1 MRIPIC
7 KLKFFF
13 QEAEVKVFM
22 MLRTMCRGQ
31 KGKILRQYIIKSP
44 FISLFCNEGRRQ
56 CCCYF
61 FSLFVENV
69 ATSKKQEKNCSRI
82 SFFLYNYF
90 YGKVRPSFV
99 QTKDPWELKRLF
111 LVWWIFKILW
121 GTYNSI
127 SIHRVLLWR
136 KIFNTLLFP
145 PTLFRALKFLQNT
158 YCKAVIFKFPNFSYD
173 SASYVKIYINCFN
186 EMN

>member
-7 KLKFFF
+7 KLNFFF
-13 QEAEVKVFM
+13 LEAEVKVFM

-82 SFFLYNYF
+82 SFFLYITIFMARWGLVLSKPRIHENWKDCF
-90 YGKVRPSFV
+90 WFGKFS
-99 QTKDPWELKRLF
+99 KSYE
-111 LVWWIFKILW
+111 
-121 GTYNSI
+121 GHNSI
-127 SIHRVLLWR
+127 SIYISCSPLTKHFFEKNSHFLWPSLNIWTLSHTVKNNLLYTSVSAN
-136 KIFNTLLFP
+136 IIS
-145 PTLFRALKFLQNT
+145 RA
-158 YCKAVIFKFPNFSYD
+158 
-173 SASYVKIYINCFN
+173 
-186 EMN
+186 

>member
-7 KLKFFF
+7 KLKSFF

-82 SFFLYNYF
+82 SFSFITIFMARWGLVLSKPRIHEN
-90 YGKVRPSFV
+90 GKDCFWFGKFS
-99 QTKDPWELKRLF
+99 KSYE
-111 LVWWIFKILW
+111 
-121 GTYNSI
+121 GHNSI

-136 KIFNTLLFP
+136 NIFYTLPFP

-158 YCKAVIFKFPNFSYD
+158 YCMYVQICSKAVIFKFPNFSYD
-173 SASYVKIYINCFN
+173 S
-186 EMN
+186 

>member
-7 KLKFFF
+7 KLKSFF

-22 MLRTMCRGQ
+22 MLRRMCRGQ

-82 SFFLYNYF
+82 SFSFITIFMARLGLVLSNPRIHENGIDCFWFGLDIIQFLYI
-90 YGKVRPSFV
+90 V
-99 QTKDPWELKRLF
+99 
-111 LVWWIFKILW
+111 
-121 GTYNSI
+121 
-127 SIHRVLLWR
+127 
-136 KIFNTLLFP
+136 
-145 PTLFRALKFLQNT
+145 
-158 YCKAVIFKFPNFSYD
+158 FSYD
-173 SASYVKIYINCFN
+173 EIFFIHFRFRQHYFARLSSFKIRIVCMFKSVVRL
-186 EMN
+186 

>member
-1 MRIPIC
+1 
-7 KLKFFF
+7 
-13 QEAEVKVFM
+13 M

-82 SFFLYNYF
+82 SFSFITIFMARWVLVLSKPRIHENGKDCFWFGKFSKF
-90 YGKVRPSFV
+90 Y
-99 QTKDPWELKRLF
+99 ELKWNSPFVTQDQYLPSICF
-111 LVWWIFKILW
+111 AILIF
-121 GTYNSI
+121 TDI
-127 SIHRVLLWR
+127 SI
-136 KIFNTLLFP
+136 KIH
-145 PTLFRALKFLQNT
+145 
-158 YCKAVIFKFPNFSYD
+158 NFVCIKQ
-173 SASYVKIYINCFN
+173 A
-186 EMN
+186 

>member
-1 MRIPIC
+1 MRLPWNTQLSIWNRIPTC
-7 KLKFFF
+7 KLKLFIL
-13 QEAEVKVFM
+13 EAEVKVFM

-69 ATSKKQEKNCSRI
+69 ATSKKQKKNCSRI
-82 SFFLYNYF
+82 SFSLYNYF
-90 YGKVRPSFV
+90 YGKVRPCFV

-121 GTYNSI
+121 GTWLNFYTSCSPLTRYLLHTSVSANII
-127 SIHRVLLWR
+127 SRTKVLS
-136 KIFNTLLFP
+136 K
-145 PTLFRALKFLQNT
+145 
-158 YCKAVIFKFPNFSYD
+158 
-173 SASYVKIYINCFN
+173 
-186 EMN
+186 